1 MTLNWLE
8 MRRISN
14 ARSRQDDQ
22 ARILTLTRE
31 NARLAEENHRLHQQ
45 YQDLLASTDIWI
57 RLYEAALDRAN
68 GAGIVSGYVVATV
81 ESRELISVGRQSERA
96 SRTEALE
103 APWKHQLVKL
113 ACALRGACDSSN
125 TAASSSPI
133 PNRTGRRC
141 SRRAGLPSAGISR
154 KLSSRPATLRRSV

>member
-31 NARLAEENHRLHQQ
+31 NARLAEEHHRLHQQ

-68 GAGIVSGYVVATV
+68 GSSGRPGMSAT
-81 ESRELISVGRQSERA
+81 SN
-96 SRTEALE
+96 
-103 APWKHQLVKL
+103 LV
-113 ACALRGACDSSN
+113 N
-125 TAASSSPI
+125 
-133 PNRTGRRC
+133 
-141 SRRAGLPSAGISR
+141 
-154 KLSSRPATLRRSV
+154 

>member
-1 MTLNWLE
+1 MFVSPETTVTTDMRGRSKTGVLGMDTAMTLNWLE

-22 ARILTLTRE
+22 ARIVTLTRE

-68 GAGIVSGYVVATV
+68 GAGIVSGM
-81 ESRELISVGRQSERA
+81 SSQPSN
-96 SRTEALE
+96 
-103 APWKHQLVKL
+103 LV
-113 ACALRGACDSSN
+113 N
-125 TAASSSPI
+125 
-133 PNRTGRRC
+133 
-141 SRRAGLPSAGISR
+141 
-154 KLSSRPATLRRSV
+154 

>member
-1 MTLNWLE
+1 MDTAMTLNWLE

-31 NARLAEENHRLHQQ
+31 NARLAEEHHRLHQQ

-68 GAGIVSGYVVATV
+68 GSSGGGQAMSAT
-81 ESRELISVGRQSERA
+81 SN
-96 SRTEALE
+96 
-103 APWKHQLVKL
+103 LV
-113 ACALRGACDSSN
+113 N
-125 TAASSSPI
+125 
-133 PNRTGRRC
+133 
-141 SRRAGLPSAGISR
+141 
-154 KLSSRPATLRRSV
+154 